1 MRGPGNDDQTLEEL
15 AGELQALAVL
25 VKAGSVDASR
35 VRRAL
40 ALKLLDDY
48 YIPELALWLMRQP
61 PKDQEDADVLT
72 RIFDVLRKKNAKR
85 PWRKED

>member
-15 AGELQALAVL
+15 AGELQELAAL
-25 VKAGSVDASR
+25 VKAGSPDSSR

-40 ALKLLDDY
+40 ALKLVDDY

-61 PKDQEDADVLT
+61 PRDQEDADVLT
-72 RIFDVLRKKNAKR
+72 RIFDVLKEKHEPRK
-85 PWRKED
+85 WRKD